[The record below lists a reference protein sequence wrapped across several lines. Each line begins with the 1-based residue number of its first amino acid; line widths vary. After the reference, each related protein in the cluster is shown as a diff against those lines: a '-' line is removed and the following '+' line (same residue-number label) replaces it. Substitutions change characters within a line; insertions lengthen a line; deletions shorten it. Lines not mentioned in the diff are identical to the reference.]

1 MRLFRRYI
9 LSKWLKSFL
18 CTYFTIVSLLLLEDV
33 YKNFYLFVK
42 AQSGFTELVKYYFF
56 LSVSFASFV
65 IPLAIFVSVLFA
77 LGQLHRKNEIIGAR
91 CAGMSILEISKP
103 IIIGGIILALCNL
116 LFESFII
123 PSAIDYV
130 TTFRLKTDL
139 RGGYATIAPKMG
151 FYNHVNNRLWF
162 FKSLNKLSHTAKDVT
177 ISCYND
183 KNVEESRIFAQT
195 ATFSK
200 DKKYWI
206 CKNCSV
212 IIFDPKTEL
221 PTGVKLFAEKAFETF
236 AETPKI
242 MLASLKKPKDLS
254 LSEVLEAI
262 KYCRSEPAENV
273 FWVKFHQIFANAADC
288 MIILF
293 LAIPFAVMGIRVNP
307 CVNIARASGFLLIFL
322 FCGTICETLGSN
334 GILRP
339 ALAAWITN
347 ILILLPII
355 KLFRRAM

>member
-1 MRLFRRYI
+1 MKLFHRYI
-9 LSKWLKSFL
+9 LSKWFKSFL
-18 CTYFTIVSLLLLEDV
+18 CAYFVMVSLLMLEDV
-33 YKNFYLFVK
+33 YKNFYLFIK
-42 AQSGFTELVKYYFF
+42 AQSIFTDLIKYYYY
-56 LSVSFASFV
+56 LSVSFASFA
-65 IPLAIFVSVLFA
+65 IPLAIFISVLFT
-77 LGQLHRKNEIIGAR
+77 LGQLHRKNETIGAY

-103 IIIGGIILALCNL
+103 IIIGGVVLALCNL

-139 RGGYATIAPKMG
+139 KGGYTTAASKVG
-151 FYNHVNNRLWF
+151 FYNHVDNRLWF
-162 FKSLNKLSHTAKDVT
+162 FKSLDKLSHMANDVT

-212 IIFDPKTEL
+212 ITFDPSTEL
-221 PTGVKLFAEKAFETF
+221 PTDVKLFSEKAFETF
-236 AETPKI
+236 TETPKVI
-242 MLASLKKPKDLS
+242 LASLKKTKNLS
-254 LSEVLEAI
+254 FPEVLEAV
-262 KYCRSEPAENV
+262 KYYHNESAENT
-273 FWVKFHQIFANAADC
+273 FWIKFHQIFANATDC

-293 LAIPFAVMGIRVNP
+293 LAIPFAVTGIRVNP
-307 CVNIARASGFLLIFL
+307 VVNIIKASGFLLIF
-322 FCGTICETLGSN
+322 FFSGTICETLGSN
-334 GILRP
+334 GILQP
-339 ALAAWITN
+339 AFAVWITN
-347 ILILLPII
+347 ILILLPIR